1 MHINYECANESQTN
15 KQMNS
20 HEQEEPER
28 NQPPSGQL
36 CKSSVSHWERA
47 IIYFQNA
54 FCGSFVAIANGYG
67 LAAKRINAR
76 DGLGEAIDEMLAHEG
91 PYFLEVK
98 VETEENIFP
107 MIPSGCSVE
116 NIRLE

>member
-1 MHINYECANESQTN
+1 MVRQW
-15 KQMNS
+15 Q
-20 HEQEEPER
+20 
-28 NQPPSGQL
+28 QL
-36 CKSSVSHWERA
+36 FFEKRYASTELV
-47 IIYFQNA
+47 NPD
-54 FCGSFVAIANGYG
+54 FVAIANGYG

-76 DGLGEAIDEMLAHEG
+76 DGLGEAINEMLAHEG